1 MKRLTYYERL
11 QRFEQE
17 KKLLQQQN
25 LTDVQ
30 YMQAIKRLADKWG
43 V

>member
-1 MKRLTYYERL
+1 MKLTYEERL
-11 QRFEQE
+11 QRYEQE
-17 KKLLQQQN
+17 KRLLQQQN
-25 LTDVQ
+25 LTDVE

>member
-1 MKRLTYYERL
+1 MKILNYQERL
-11 QRFEQE
+11 RRYEQE

>member
-1 MKRLTYYERL
+1 MKILNYQERL
-11 QRFEQE
+11 RRYEQE

-25 LTDVQ
+25 LTGVE
-30 YMQAIKRLADKWG
+30 YMQAIKRLADKWK

>member
-1 MKRLTYYERL
+1 MKLTYEERL
-11 QRFEQE
+11 SRYEQE

>member
-1 MKRLTYYERL
+1 MKLTYEERL
-11 QRFEQE
+11 RRYEQE
-17 KKLLQQQN
+17 KKLLQRQN

-30 YMQAIKRLADKWG
+30 YMQAIKQLADRWR